1 MQTSYATTAMNKRKT
16 LAIVGAGRAGRELGR
31 RLARCGWRVGAVVTR
46 SPATA
51 RAAARAIGAG
61 KPYSRLAP
69 EALEAALILVAT
81 PDDAIAAVARE
92 LAKLHP
98 GSLAG
103 RVVLH
108 VSGALGSEALAP
120 LARRGAAVGSL
131 HPMQTFAR
139 RATASRPASLEGV
152 TCAIEGQQA
161 ARRLASRVAR
171 ELGGL
176 PLVIDGRSK
185 AAYHAAG
192 AFASPHLLA
201 LLEAGVRLLESA
213 GFRRSQALRALLP
226 LALQTVEN
234 YRQLRPRAA
243 WTGPVARGD
252 QATIRLHERE
262 LKKWPPEYLAAYR
275 ALTRLQTRLLA
286 RRR

>member
-1 MQTSYATTAMNKRKT
+1 MVRKKT

-31 RLARCGWRVGAVVTR
+31 RLAGCGWRVGAVVTR

-51 RAAARAIGAG
+51 RAAVRAIGAG
-61 KPYSRLAP
+61 KPCSRLVP
-69 EALEAALILVAT
+69 EALDAALILVAT
-81 PDDAIAAVARE
+81 PDDAIASVARE
-92 LAKLHP
+92 LAKLHRS
-98 GSLAG
+98 SLAR

-108 VSGALGSEALAP
+108 ASGALGSEALAP
-120 LARRGAAVGSL
+120 LARRGAAVGSF

-139 RATASRPASLEGV
+139 SAAASRPASLEGI
-152 TCAIEGQQA
+152 TIAIEGQRA
-161 ARRLASRVAR
+161 ARRLAARLAR

-176 PLVIDGRSK
+176 PIVMDRRSK

-201 LLEAGVRLLESA
+201 LLEAGVCLLESA
-213 GFRRSQALRALLP
+213 GFHRRQALGALLP
-226 LALQTVEN
+226 LARQTLEN
-234 YRQLRPRAA
+234 YRQLGPRGA

-262 LKKWPPEYLAAYR
+262 LKKWPAEYLAAYR
-275 ALTRLQTRLLA
+275 ALTRLQTKLLGM
-286 RRR
+286 RK